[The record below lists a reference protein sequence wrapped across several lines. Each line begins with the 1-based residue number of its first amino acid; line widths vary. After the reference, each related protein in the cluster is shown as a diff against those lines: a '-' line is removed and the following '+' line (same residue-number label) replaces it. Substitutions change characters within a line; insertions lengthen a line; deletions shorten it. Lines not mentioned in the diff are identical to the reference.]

1 MVFLFIIVEGL
12 RPLESTSTTSAVV
25 TSPDRNLPPRWLFTI
40 WSPNSIDESAS
51 ALNWPN
57 PDQTEQ
63 TPLLWFVVI
72 PLLQGQWRG
81 NCYWQT
87 QAYPN
92 TNGPRSL
99 PCQRLTHGWV
109 TCSQAEPLHGCSRI
123 NPVDLNLQSKAE
135 EIPCVLAV
143 CSEKHQHSR
152 AGIHSVH
159 PCQWI
164 DGSGGRPA
172 RPAPRQSTPHSGAL
186 CCERHHRNAL
196 GCFFF
201 FFFLPLLPVALWLNP
216 TWPYAESCQCTPR
229 QLPSA
234 STKRGKLLIQQA
246 GLAAPPGSLRD
257 CFPAGILWVIF
268 IQKTSMPTRHLC
280 EPNLSQAYSSL
291 TGICCWICNPC
302 D

>member
-201 FFFLPLLPVALWLNP
+201 FLFPFSPP
-216 TWPYAESCQCTPR
+216 SC
-229 QLPSA
+229 S
-234 STKRGKLLIQQA
+234 LIEPHVTLCRELSMHA
-246 GLAAPPGSLRD
+246 TAAPLGLHKEGQTVD
-257 CFPAGILWVIF
+257 TAGW
-268 IQKTSMPTRHLC
+268 TRC
-280 EPNLSQAYSSL
+280 STRKP
-291 TGICCWICNPC
+291 
-302 D
+302 